1 MLSEEDSA
9 ELNNNNNTNSTLSQ
23 HPSSRL
29 ALRNN
34 EPILK
39 FLFEYLN
46 AKTSNSY
53 CDDKFCQTEG
63 EFNSQSLNQK
73 LALIETSVKSK
84 FEQCV
89 PN

>member
-1 MLSEEDSA
+1 MQTPSEVESDNQSY
-9 ELNNNNNTNSTLSQ
+9 TSP
-23 HPSSRL
+23 HPSTHP
-29 ALRNN
+29 ALREN

-46 AKTSNSY
+46 AKTSLSY
-53 CDDKFCQTEG
+53 SDDKFCQTEG
-63 EFNSQSLNQK
+63 DFNSQSLNQK
-73 LALIETSVKSK
+73 LAMIENNVKSK